1 MTADACP
8 ECGAEMEEGFIPDMS
23 YGQVLQLGWQRGAP
37 EIPTLFGM
45 KLKNNVKFKPE
56 QTLKITASRCTER
69 GFLKLYAREPDGQ
82 YEERG

>member
-1 MTADACP
+1 
-8 ECGAEMEEGFIPDMS
+8 MEEGLIPDMS
-23 YGQVLQLGWQRGAP
+23 HAQVLQLAWQRGAP

-45 KLKNNVKFKPE
+45 KLKNRVKFKPE
-56 QTLKITASRCTER
+56 QTLKITASRCTEC